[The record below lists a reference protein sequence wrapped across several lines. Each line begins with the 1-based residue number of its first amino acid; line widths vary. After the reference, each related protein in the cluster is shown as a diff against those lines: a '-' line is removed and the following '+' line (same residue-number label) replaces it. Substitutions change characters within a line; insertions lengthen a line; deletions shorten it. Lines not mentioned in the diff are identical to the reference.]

1 MRPSNANNFE
11 GSEDVNNLQD
21 DQNYSDDHNPL
32 NGRPPAN
39 RMNTQTGFQMP
50 LATKITVSAGRR
62 NQARSCGCFGG
73 YFTLD
78 SFEVRRLVTLTTG
91 AGNRFITSFMR
102 RSGKH

>member
-50 LATKITVSAGRR
+50 LATENHSKCWEKKPGKIMRM
-62 NQARSCGCFGG
+62 
-73 YFTLD
+73 LWW
-78 SFEVRRLVTLTTG
+78 LLHI
-91 AGNRFITSFMR
+91 RFL
-102 RSGKH
+102 